1 MNALHLT
8 NIILN
13 SIVRVLMTVCITV
26 AAIKLDNFWL
36 LFLYL
41 IPGCMMANIIT
52 NKKSEGEK
60 NDESNNDGISR

>member
-1 MNALHLT
+1 MNALQLT

-13 SIVRVLMTVCITV
+13 TIVRVLMTVCITV

-41 IPGCMMANIIT
+41 IPGCMTANNIT
-52 NKKSEGEK
+52 TTHKEGEE
-60 NDESNNDGISR
+60 NDESNNDGISC